1 MEVSFLLKTEQGG
14 IRRENVP
21 ANTLLPMY
29 SEIQSECERGSGFK
43 SGQEGSAISTTSCI
57 RARFCS
63 TEMFSASSKFMR
75 WASVPAEQPWDTGSE
90 WSRFPGL
97 EQSTQQ
103 PDHNEASPG
112 SQTRLEMHKEGGNN
126 THNCGEDSRQTNKTS
141 GVRKTWGLLV
151 MILERK

>member
-14 IRRENVP
+14 IQRENVP

-43 SGQEGSAISTTSCI
+43 SGQEGSAISTTLCI
-57 RARFCS
+57 RARFCG
-63 TEMFSASSKFMR
+63 TQMFSASSKFTR
-75 WASVPAEQPWDTGSE
+75 RASVPAEQPWDTRSE
-90 WSRFPGL
+90 WSRFPGA
-97 EQSTQQ
+97 EHAA
-103 PDHNEASPG
+103 PDHSDASPG
-112 SQTRLEMHKEGGNN
+112 SQTRLEVHKEGGNN

-141 GVRKTWGLLV
+141 GVRKTWGLLA